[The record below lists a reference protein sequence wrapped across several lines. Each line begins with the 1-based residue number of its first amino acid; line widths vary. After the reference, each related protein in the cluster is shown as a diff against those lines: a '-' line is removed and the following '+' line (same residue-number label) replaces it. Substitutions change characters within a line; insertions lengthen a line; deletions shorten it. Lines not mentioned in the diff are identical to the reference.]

1 MVEIHRDSCMLAS
14 QDRQTFHCIILWLS
28 ALTVFFLYQLL
39 RRANALVWCWPSC
52 PPPEPVLSMDKA
64 NLLDKHRQQN
74 DPPLPGSTDRK
85 HRKRPRNEPD
95 DASTRSYE
103 KTRTRVSRAC
113 NPCRARK
120 DRCDGQ
126 RPSCRSCVGA
136 GRACNY
142 EPSKKRG
149 LPAGYVRSLEILLGL
164 VFCTIEGSEL
174 CISSI
179 LDSEATSSA
188 VCFRPP
194 AGGQRTAEDL
204 LNVWRKSTVPR
215 QIERLLVPNDATE
228 DEDESTDTFDNR
240 LAHGLASIATK
251 HHINDTS
258 SLDVAIEDAPNHINA
273 DRTSL
278 NHASVDL
285 YSDSNTSPPPKTD
298 IPPKT
303 DHMQLPPHWSHL
315 LDLYF
320 ANTHCWFPI
329 SQKHDLL
336 RAAHMLA
343 NNTNAPSLPDALS
356 RGDCAFLWA
365 VLGYLSH
372 QSDRLNEDPTDSSPN
387 QRYTQRLCT
396 TAKDLISDE
405 EEEYQLGHVRAL
417 LVLALL
423 QVDRGSWDSAWVVVG
438 RAVSIATCLGI
449 LPMTL
454 RQAPVRTD
462 DGARRVL
469 LGCFILETQIASRLR
484 RRPYFQRSDIQAIG
498 LLQMDG
504 MEEWEAWQPIS
515 DPSQRQLNQN
525 NSDRNIPGHVLSI
538 FNCFAELMGFL
549 NDLLRPPEGTS
560 LRTWLQE
567 IALNFQTWK
576 RGLPLPCQVPSY
588 KCASPQ
594 LLNLHIATHSISET
608 IRVEEMALTG
618 AVTGHALSNTRSS
631 IHDLDRMLQDPTHNV
646 GSLTILP
653 TVKTYLHTFDQSLEL
668 QQQLSGDPITKDQI
682 SSLRAFLGK
691 LAGGFQKPATPLNMD
706 WDGLLRTRVNDGA
719 ADTSMGD
726 NFSKTTQFPPFDI
739 QVASLT
745 PVSLGVSVGKEGG
758 GFQQPLAPY
767 YEPTLQPRR
776 LEGSEVPQ
784 TATSEQ
790 LSERQHS
797 VRIERLFSQKNGA
810 GKHPGETKVNEAR
823 PALDLDGGC
832 VLPADSLSSEI
843 ETDPLFDSLAILDQV
858 DWYEPSTPSKSEL
871 HCISNIY
878 LRLANAPDFMRPLG
892 VFGDFPHDLE
902 NFLDVE
908 PNSDQ

>member
-1 MVEIHRDSCMLAS
+1 
-14 QDRQTFHCIILWLS
+14 
-28 ALTVFFLYQLL
+28 
-39 RRANALVWCWPSC
+39 
-52 PPPEPVLSMDKA
+52 MDKA
-64 NLLDKHRQQN
+64 NLVDKQSQEN
-74 DPPLPGSTDRK
+74 DPPLPGSVGRK

-95 DASTRSYE
+95 EVSTRSYE

-174 CISSI
+174 CVSSV
-179 LDSEATSSA
+179 LDGEATSSA

-204 LNVWRKSTVPR
+204 LNAWRKSAVSR
-215 QIERLLVPNDATE
+215 QVERLLVPNDAIE
-228 DEDESTDTFDNR
+228 DEDESTNTFDDR
-240 LAHGLASIATK
+240 VAQGLVAIATT
-251 HHINDTS
+251 HHVNDAS
-258 SLDVAIEDAPNHINA
+258 SLDVVLEDAPNHINVDA
-273 DRTSL
+273 TSL
-278 NHASVDL
+278 HNASVDL
-285 YSDSNTSPPPKTD
+285 YSDSNTSPRPKTD
-298 IPPKT
+298 ISPRPG
-303 DHMQLPPHWSHL
+303 HMQLPPHWSHL
-315 LDLYF
+315 LDRYF

-343 NNTNAPSLPDALS
+343 NNTKAPRLPDALS

-372 QSDRLNEDPTDSSPN
+372 QSDRLNDPTDSSPN
-387 QRYTQRLCT
+387 QHYTQRLCT

-438 RAVSIATCLGI
+438 RAVSIATCLGV
-449 LPMTL
+449 LPMAL
-454 RQAPVRTD
+454 RQAPIRTD

-498 LLQMDG
+498 LLQTDG
-504 MEEWEAWQPIS
+504 MEEWEAWQPIF

-525 NSDRNIPGHVLSI
+525 NPDRNTPGHVLSI
-538 FNCFAELMGFL
+538 FNYFAELMGFL

-567 IALNFQTWK
+567 IARNFQTWK
-576 RGLPLPCQVPSY
+576 QGLPLPCQVPSY

-594 LLNLHIATHSISET
+594 LLNLQIATHSISEA

-618 AVTGHALSNTRSS
+618 VVTGHAFTNTRSS
-631 IHDLDRMLQDPTHNV
+631 IHDLDRMLQDPTQNV
-646 GSLTILP
+646 ASLTISP
-653 TVKTYLHTFDQSLEL
+653 TVKTYLYTFDQSLEL
-668 QQQLSGDPITKDQI
+668 QQQFTGNPITKDQI
-682 SSLRAFLGK
+682 SSLRDFLGK
-691 LAGGFQKPATPLNMD
+691 LEGVFQKPAAPLNMD
-706 WDGLLRTRVNDGA
+706 WGGLLRTRVNDGA
-719 ADTSMGD
+719 AETSIGN
-726 NFSKTTQFPPFDI
+726 NFSKTTQFPLLDI
-739 QVASLT
+739 PVASLT
-745 PVSLGVSVGKEGG
+745 PVSLGASVGKEGG
-758 GFQQPLAPY
+758 HFQQPFAPY
-767 YEPTLQPRR
+767 CEPALRPRR
-776 LEGSEVPQ
+776 LEGLETIQ

-790 LSERQHS
+790 ALERRHS
-797 VRIERLFSQKNGA
+797 VRIERIFSQKDET
-810 GKHPGETKVNEAR
+810 GKHIGETNVNEAR
-823 PALDLDGGC
+823 AALDLDGGS
-832 VLPADSLSSEI
+832 VLPAASLSSDI

-858 DWYEPSTPSKSEL
+858 DW
-871 HCISNIY
+871 
-878 LRLANAPDFMRPLG
+878 LANAPDFMRPLG

-908 PNSDQ
+908 PNLDQ

>member
-1 MVEIHRDSCMLAS
+1 
-14 QDRQTFHCIILWLS
+14 
-28 ALTVFFLYQLL
+28 
-39 RRANALVWCWPSC
+39 
-52 PPPEPVLSMDKA
+52 MDKA
-64 NLLDKHRQQN
+64 NLVDKHRQEN
-74 DPPLPGSTDRK
+74 DAPLPGSTGRK

-103 KTRTRVSRAC
+103 KARTRVSRAC

-174 CISSI
+174 CVSSI
-179 LDSEATSSA
+179 LDSEATNSA
-188 VCFRPP
+188 VCFGPP
-194 AGGQRTAEDL
+194 VGGQRTAEDL
-204 LNVWRKSTVPR
+204 LNAWRKSTVSR
-215 QIERLLVPNDATE
+215 QVERLLVPNDAIE
-228 DEDESTDTFDNR
+228 DEDESTNTFDDR
-240 LAHGLASIATK
+240 VAQGLVAITTT
-251 HHINDTS
+251 HHVNDAS
-258 SLDVAIEDAPNHINA
+258 SLDVVLEDAPNHINVDA
-273 DRTSL
+273 TSL
-278 NHASVDL
+278 RASVDL
-285 YSDSNTSPPPKTD
+285 YSDSNTSPRPKTD
-298 IPPKT
+298 ISPRT
-303 DHMQLPPHWSHL
+303 GHMQLPPHWSHL
-315 LDLYF
+315 LDRYF

-343 NNTNAPSLPDALS
+343 NNTKAPRLPDALS

-372 QSDRLNEDPTDSSPN
+372 QSDRFNDPTDSSPN

-438 RAVSIATCLGI
+438 RAVSIATCLGV
-449 LPMTL
+449 LPMAV
-454 RQAPVRTD
+454 RQAPIRTD

-484 RRPYFQRSDIQAIG
+484 RRPYFQRSDIQVIG
-498 LLQMDG
+498 LLQTDG
-504 MEEWEAWQPIS
+504 MEEWEAWLPIF
-515 DPSQRQLNQN
+515 DPSQRQLNRN

-549 NDLLRPPEGTS
+549 NDLLRPPEGTP
-560 LRTWLQE
+560 LRTWLQT
-567 IALNFQTWK
+567 IAHNFQTWK
-576 RGLPLPCQVPSY
+576 QGLPLPCQVPSY
-588 KCASPQ
+588 KCVSPQ
-594 LLNLHIATHSISET
+594 LLNLHIATHSISEA

-618 AVTGHALSNTRSS
+618 ALTRHAFSNTRSS
-631 IHDLDRMLQDPTHNV
+631 IHDLHRMLQDPTHNV
-646 GSLTILP
+646 GSLTISP
-653 TVKTYLHTFDQSLEL
+653 TVKTYLYTFDQSLEL
-668 QQQLSGDPITKDQI
+668 QQQFGGDPITKEQI
-682 SSLRAFLGK
+682 SSLRAFLGQ
-691 LAGGFQKPATPLNMD
+691 LEGVFQKPATPLNME
-706 WDGLLRTRVNDGA
+706 WDGSLRTRVNDGA
-719 ADTSMGD
+719 AETSIGN
-726 NFSKTTQFPPFDI
+726 NFSKTTEFPPFEV

-758 GFQQPLAPY
+758 RFQQPLPPY
-767 YEPTLQPRR
+767 YEPTLQPRIF
-776 LEGSEVPQ
+776 EGSETPR

-790 LSERQHS
+790 ALERRHS
-797 VRIERLFSQKNGA
+797 VRIERIFSQKDETGM
-810 GKHPGETKVNEAR
+810 HPGETNVNEAR
-823 PALDLDGGC
+823 AALDLDGGS

-858 DWYEPSTPSKSEL
+858 DW
-871 HCISNIY
+871 
-878 LRLANAPDFMRPLG
+878 LANAPDFMRPLG

-908 PNSDQ
+908 PNLDQ